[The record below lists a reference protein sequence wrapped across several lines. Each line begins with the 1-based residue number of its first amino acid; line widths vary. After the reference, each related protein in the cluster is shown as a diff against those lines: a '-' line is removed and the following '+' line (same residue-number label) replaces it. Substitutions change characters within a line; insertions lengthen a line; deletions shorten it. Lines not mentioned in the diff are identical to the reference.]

1 MKGSSYTGRKNKI
14 PTPEKSPYIPV
25 TKSIKYSS
33 EKESTNNSRK
43 AKSEYWKYP
52 VRIIIQSPNLSLMSE
67 KRNLFTRDGLA
78 TLQEE
83 LRILRD
89 EKRVDI
95 AAKLKEAVSYGDL
108 SENAEYQEARDEQAQ
123 VELRITELEEM
134 LKPGSYDLI
143 DDDKMARRK
152 KSGINVG
159 NTITLEN
166 EGESITYTIVGSQEA
181 NIFDNK
187 ISNESPIG
195 KALIGK

>member
-1 MKGSSYTGRKNKI
+1 
-14 PTPEKSPYIPV
+14 
-25 TKSIKYSS
+25 
-33 EKESTNNSRK
+33 
-43 AKSEYWKYP
+43 
-52 VRIIIQSPNLSLMSE
+52 MSE
-67 KRNLFTRDGLA
+67 KRNLFTRDGLT

-123 VELRITELEEM
+123 VELRIAELEEM

-143 DDDKMARRK
+143 DDDKMTRRK
-152 KSGINVG
+152 KSWINVG

-166 EGESITYTIVGSQEA
+166 EGENITYTIVGSQEA

-195 KALIGK
+195 KALIGKWVGDSIEFKAPSGSKTYTILDVK